1 MRKFLK
7 RTAVVLLII
16 LIGLYVTIE
25 LMQNKKFDAPY
36 PAIKASKDSAVIAR
50 GKGLVFGA
58 AHCADC
64 HAPAD
69 RVAQAEKGEEV
80 PLSGGQVFELPIGR
94 IYPPNITPHATG
106 ILNQTDGEIAR
117 ALRFGVRNNGT
128 ALFDFM
134 PFHNT
139 SDEDLTAIISFLRSQ
154 PGVENNVPKNK
165 KNLLGKAV
173 TAFLLKPVGPAGPV
187 PPSVITDTTVEYGSY
202 LANSVANCRGCHT
215 NRDLM
220 SGAFIGKDFAG
231 GFKMDTR
238 TDSGTYYITTPNL
251 TPDATGRITGWTEER
266 FIERFRMGRII
277 PQSHMPWGPFSRMTD
292 GQLKAIY
299 KFLQTVKPVQ
309 NKVIAGAVLEK

>member
-7 RTAVVLLII
+7 RTAIVLLVI
-16 LIGLYVTIE
+16 LIVAYVTIE
-25 LMQNKKFDAPY
+25 LMQNKKFEAPY

-50 GKGLVFGA
+50 GKALVFGA

-64 HAPAD
+64 HAPAAL
-69 RVAQAEKGEEV
+69 VAQAERGEEV
-80 PLSGGQVFELPIGR
+80 PLSGGQVFKLPIGL
-94 IYPPNITPHATG
+94 IYPPNITQHATG
-106 ILNQTDGEIAR
+106 IINQTDGELAR
-117 ALRFGVRNNGT
+117 ALRFGVRNDGT

-154 PGVENNVPKNK
+154 PGVENKVPKNK

-173 TAFLLKPVGPAGPV
+173 AAFLLKPTGPTGPV
-187 PPSVITDTTVEYGSY
+187 PVAVTTDTTVAYGSY
-202 LANSVANCRGCHT
+202 LAKSVANCRGCHT
-215 NRDLM
+215 NRDMM
-220 SGAFIGKDFAG
+220 SGAFIGEDFAG
-231 GFKMDTR
+231 GFKMDTP

-251 TPDATGRITGWTEER
+251 TTDATGRITGWTEEQ
-266 FIERFRMGRII
+266 FKARFRMGRTI
-277 PQSHMPWGPFSRMTD
+277 PQSHMPWGPFSRMSD
-292 GQLKAIY
+292 DQLKAIY